1 MKVNRMNPLRAV
13 TVALLIV
20 ARINPALAR
29 AEDAD
34 PDMLIMRGLDLRRA
48 GRSADALAL
57 FRRAYEVAPSPRTLG
72 QMGLVESSLQLWAD
86 AEAHLVAA
94 LATPGDGWVHRNRQF
109 LDQARE
115 RTKEHMGELAITG
128 PPGTKVRL
136 GKKAIGSL
144 PLTAPVRLVE
154 GDVTIDATS
163 EGYRPFSL
171 DLSIKGGARAAVS
184 IVLEPIDLA
193 ARNPEARNLVST
205 APATERL
212 RLWTG
217 AMLALAGA
225 GALAWGSAWV
235 VLDGRHDC
243 GGGPQAS
250 CATTYDT
257 RTPGIL
263 LAVGGGALALAGGT
277 LLYSALHPATS
288 NVTLGMTTHSLRFEA
303 RF

>member
-1 MKVNRMNPLRAV
+1 MNTLCAAGAAFIV
-13 TVALLIV
+13 VANLNPV
-20 ARINPALAR
+20 QARGDDANP
-29 AEDAD
+29 DV
-34 PDMLIMRGLDLRRA
+34 LIMRGLDLRRA

-94 LATPGDGWVHRNRQF
+94 LATPNDAWVHRNRQF
-109 LDQARE
+109 LDQARD
-115 RTKEHMGELAITG
+115 RTKEHMGELVISG
-128 PPGTKVRL
+128 PPGTKVSL
-136 GKKAIGSL
+136 GKKALGSL
-144 PLTAPVRLVE
+144 PLAAPVRLVE
-154 GDVTIDATS
+154 GDVTIGATS
-163 EGYRPFSL
+163 DGYRPFSL

-193 ARNPEARNLVST
+193 ARDPEARDLVSGT
-205 APATERL
+205 PAPKRL

-217 AMLALAGA
+217 ATLALAGA
-225 GALAWGSAWV
+225 GALAWGMAWI
-235 VLDGRHDC
+235 VLDGGRDC
-243 GGGPQAS
+243 GDRPPSS
-250 CATTYDT
+250 CGTTYDT

>member
-1 MKVNRMNPLRAV
+1 MNTLCAAG
-13 TVALLIV
+13 VAFIV
-20 ARINPALAR
+20 VANLNPAQAR
-29 AEDAD
+29 GDDAN
-34 PDMLIMRGLDLRRA
+34 PDVLIMRGLDLRRA

-94 LATPGDGWVHRNRQF
+94 LTTPNDAWVHRNRQF
-109 LDQARE
+109 LDQARD
-115 RTKEHMGELAITG
+115 RTKEHMGELVLTG
-128 PPGTKVRL
+128 PPGTKVSL
-136 GKKAIGSL
+136 GEKAIGSL
-144 PLTAPVRLVE
+144 PLAAPVRLVE
-154 GDVTIDATS
+154 GDVTIRATS
-163 EGYRPFSL
+163 AGYEPFSL

-193 ARNPEARNLVST
+193 ARDSEARNLVSA
-205 APATERL
+205 APAPKRL

-217 AMLALAGA
+217 ATLALAGA
-225 GALAWGSAWV
+225 GAFAWGMAWI
-235 VLDGRHDC
+235 VLDGQRDC
-243 GGGPQAS
+243 GGGPPAG